1 MKTREMNK
9 LNMKQLTKALLLAG
23 LMTGLTACGG
33 GGSSSGAGGSDT
45 HPSTL
50 GDTPA
55 APADSTAPAAPASPA
70 DPADPAA
77 PAAPAPGV
85 GVPVPGAVLGP
96 IVDPLDLD
104 PLDPHLH
111 LIDRNQTITAHTK
124 DKHNRTE
131 QWTYHINRILGTVT
145 INTPDG
151 DTFSGRV
158 ALDNSYTASGHSHW
172 HHVLASCS
180 GEIQVQ
186 GHLDNATGIIGQY
199 NDQGSCHV
207 GPFRTHYNYTHNITK
222 D

>member
-96 IVDPLDLD
+96 IVDP
-104 PLDPHLH
+104 HLPGIDK
-111 LIDRNQTITAHTK
+111 LIDDRNQTITAHTK
-124 DKHNRTE
+124 DKYNRTE